1 MASPALRPL
10 LGDGAGG
17 KDVEKADPKR
27 KNIVFLEEN
36 HGGSPYFSGTR
47 PKMGHES
54 YNLLLEKSGET
65 RE

>member
-10 LGDGAGG
+10 LGDRAGG

-47 PKMGHES
+47 PNS
-54 YNLLLEKSGET
+54 AGEVS
-65 RE
+65 